1 MAALR
6 LEAKVQFPGLG
17 KEDTP
22 EPLVIPGGGLARR
35 LLAAC
40 QDRGMQVLARDG
52 HLFHLPSSFNPT
64 GSLPCDC
71 LDPGLGP
78 AQVLCRGRQHPGRH
92 TGQAVAIC
100 ACAS

>member
-1 MAALR
+1 MAAPR

-40 QDRGMQVLARDG
+40 QNRGMQVWIGTDTIIGLADRIR
-52 HLFHLPSSFNPT
+52 LAL
-64 GSLPCDC
+64 
-71 LDPGLGP
+71 
-78 AQVLCRGRQHPGRH
+78 
-92 TGQAVAIC
+92 
-100 ACAS
+100 